1 MQGFERVDRQLA
13 DVAALAGHLIPAG
26 SMFAF
31 LAAHRAEVFPDA
43 DYADL
48 FAPPGF
54 GRPSVP
60 ATQMA
65 AVMTLQA
72 LHDYSDRET
81 AEAVKFDVRW
91 KAAIGMA
98 LDDPGFD
105 PSTLVYW
112 RRRIAKSARPHR
124 INDAVKA
131 VVEQT
136 GVLRGRRRR
145 AVDSTILADAV
156 ATQDTV
162 TQLISA
168 IRRVA
173 REVPGAAEQIAAVC
187 TGHDYSKPG
196 KPKIDWDDPAA
207 KDALVS
213 ALVSDA
219 AALVGAFKDA
229 ELDEAAASALALLAL
244 AGGQDVEP
252 AEGSDGTDGRWRI
265 ARKVA
270 EDRVISA
277 AGPGARH
284 TRKSG
289 EARRD
294 GYRAHVA
301 AEPQTGII
309 TDEKL
314 TKASGQDNSDPAVAA
329 EFLAAEHASRDAGC
343 GAGPGRPQP
352 RGRADGQQPLSW
364 YADSAYGTGD
374 LRDAIGQAGDAAV
387 IKAKPLQPA
396 VEGGFT
402 LDDFIVSEENST
414 VTCPNQI
421 TRRITARR
429 NVTFGAVCRGCPLRA
444 RCTTS
449 KAGRNLIL
457 HEHDSLLRAARRD
470 WPGLREDYMTHRP
483 NVERAVAQVAT
494 FRGRRL
500 KLRYRGETKNDA
512 WLKYRTAALNLRN
525 LIGRGLTQRDGAW
538 ALATLPARY
547 GRPAR
552 ETSPC
557 QRPAHGRH
565 GPIGPHH
572 RDPAS
577 AGQLAAPDCARATRR
592 GPVPKRPNSAGS

>member
-1 MQGFERVDRQLA
+1 MSVMQGFERMDRHLT

-31 LAAHRAEVFPDA
+31 LAEHRAEVFPDA

-48 FAPPGF
+48 FAPPGS

-81 AEAVKFDVRW
+81 AEAVRFDVRW
-91 KAAIGMA
+91 KAAIGAA

-112 RRRIAKSARPHR
+112 RRRIAASARPHR
-124 INDAVKA
+124 VNDAVKK
-131 VVEQT
+131 VIEQT
-136 GVLRGRRRR
+136 GVLKGRRRR

-168 IRRVA
+168 VRRVA
-173 REVPGAAEQIAAVC
+173 REVPGAAEQIAACC
-187 TGHDYSKPG
+187 TGHDYRAPG
-196 KPKIDWDDPAA
+196 KPKIDWDDPGA

-213 ALVSDA
+213 ALVNDA
-219 AALVGAFKDA
+219 NALVDAFKDA
-229 ELDEAAASALALLAL
+229 ELDEEAASALALLAL
-244 AGGQDVEP
+244 VAGQDVEP
-252 AEGSDGTDGRWRI
+252 AEGSDGRDGRWRI

-277 AGPGARH
+277 VDPDARH

-301 AEPQTGII
+301 AEPETGII

-314 TKASGQDNSDPAVAA
+314 TKAIGEENSDAAVAA
-329 EFLAAEHASRDAGC
+329 EFLTAGHAARDGDC
-343 GAGPGRPQP
+343 GAGPGRPEP
-352 RGRADGQQPLSW
+352 SGGTTGRQPLAW
-364 YADSAYGTGD
+364 YADSAYGTGE

-387 IKAKPLQPA
+387 VKPKPLQPA

-402 LDDFIVSEENST
+402 LDDFTVDEEDGT
-414 VTCPNQI
+414 VTCPNGI

-429 NVTFGAVCRGCPLRA
+429 NVTFGAACRGCPLRA
-444 RCTTS
+444 RCTAS
-449 KAGRNLIL
+449 KAGRALIL

-470 WPGLREDYMTHRP
+470 WPALRQDYMKYRP
-483 NVERAVAQVAT
+483 NVERAVAQTAT

-500 KLRYRGETKNDA
+500 KLRYRGETQNNA
-512 WLKYRTAALNLRN
+512 WLKRRTAALNLRN
-525 LIGRGLTQRDGAW
+525 LIGRGLTRQAGGAW
-538 ALATLPARY
+538 ALAT
-547 GRPAR
+547 
-552 ETSPC
+552 
-557 QRPAHGRH
+557 
-565 GPIGPHH
+565 
-572 RDPAS
+572 
-577 AGQLAAPDCARATRR
+577 
-592 GPVPKRPNSAGS
+592 